1 MPDGDETM
9 PHVPPEQV
17 ARTREMDLLT
27 YLQRHEPDVLVHL
40 NGNTYIPP
48 VPTTALKSPTE
59 NGAGLW
65 VEA

>member
-40 NGNTYIPP
+40 NGNTY
-48 VPTTALKSPTE
+48 TTSTHDSLKIS
-59 NGAGLW
+59 NGKWCWTLG
-65 VEA
+65 